1 MRREERKARFE
12 QAIAAIDAA
21 NAGDPNLLELDGK
34 SIAKELLHA
43 ERATWWVRQLEP
55 EPSEALLLAAR
66 AHHLRRWQWPRSNHP
81 EGRAGYHAWR
91 RELQRHHAREA
102 ASILEA
108 SGYEAALIERV
119 GALICKQGL
128 GREPEVQV
136 LEDALCL
143 VFVETQLEDFA
154 RRNPVERVIG
164 ILVKTLKKMS
174 PAARERI
181 PTIGSLSD
189 AGRELALRAAARLED
204 D

>member
-1 MRREERKARFE
+1 MEREERSARFE
-12 QAIAAIDAA
+12 QAIGAIDAA
-21 NAGDPNLLELDGK
+21 NAADPNRLERAGK
-34 SIAKELLHA
+34 SFAKELLHA

-55 EPSEALLLAAR
+55 QPSEALLLAAR

-108 SGYEAALIERV
+108 SGYETALIERV
-119 GALICKQGL
+119 GALIRKQGL
-128 GREPEVQV
+128 GRDREVQA

-143 VFVETQLEDFA
+143 VFVETQLEEFA
-154 RRNPVERVIG
+154 RQHPAERVIE

-181 PTIGSLSD
+181 TTIESLSD
-189 AGRELALRAAARLED
+189 AGRELALQAAARLED